1 MNKVS
6 ARIQVVRSGQGQEV
20 ERGQE
25 TDRGPETE
33 VEVRSQEDTGEDLPL
48 VGILYA
54 LLSVH
59 LFRNEV
65 SRAVELTR

>member
-33 VEVRSQEDTGEDLPL
+33 VEVPSQEDTGEDLPL
-48 VGILYA
+48 V
-54 LLSVH
+54 
-59 LFRNEV
+59 
-65 SRAVELTR
+65 